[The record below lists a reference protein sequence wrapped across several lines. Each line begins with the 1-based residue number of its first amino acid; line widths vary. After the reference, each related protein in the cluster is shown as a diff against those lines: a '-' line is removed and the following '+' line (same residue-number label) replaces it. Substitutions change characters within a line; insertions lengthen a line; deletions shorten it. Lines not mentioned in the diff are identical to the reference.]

1 MKLASKG
8 LGKIIL
14 PFRFTEAR
22 ISEAADCL
30 VLEGIIKEKKVNWT
44 YRAELEDSDIINFVI
59 LARNPVIVSY
69 IADRVG
75 LALFGRLLRSAVTLV
90 LGVFRRAPADSMV
103 PHSRGIDVARGEPGA
118 RIEAGGS

>member
-8 LGKIIL
+8 LGKITL

-22 ISEAADCL
+22 ISNTPDCL

-69 IADRVG
+69 LADHLG
-75 LALFGRLLRSAVTLV
+75 LALFGRFLRSALTLV
-90 LGVFRRAPADSMV
+90 LDLFRRAPSRIADSR
-103 PHSRGIDVARGEPGA
+103 SSGAGDLEPGVTV
-118 RIEAGGS
+118 EPGGS

>member
-8 LGKIIL
+8 LGKIAL

-22 ISEAADCL
+22 LSETPDCL

-44 YRAELEDSDIINFVI
+44 YRAELEDSDLVNFVI

-69 IADRVG
+69 LADRVG
-75 LALFGRLLRSAVTLV
+75 LALFGRLLRSALTLV
-90 LGVFRRAPADSMV
+90 RDLFRRAP
-103 PHSRGIDVARGEPGA
+103 SRIAKSRSSDVDPGEPGV
-118 RIEAGGS
+118 RTEAGGS

>member
-8 LGKIIL
+8 LGKIAL

-22 ISEAADCL
+22 LSEAPDCL

-44 YRAELEDSDIINFVI
+44 YRAELEDSDIVNFVI

-69 IADRVG
+69 LADRVG
-75 LALFGRLLRSAVTLV
+75 LALFGRFLRSALTLV
-90 LGVFRRAPADSMV
+90 LDLFRRAP
-103 PHSRGIDVARGEPGA
+103 SRIAKSRSSDVGPGEPGV
-118 RIEAGGS
+118 RTEAGGS

>member
-8 LGKIIL
+8 LGKITL

-22 ISEAADCL
+22 ISNTPDCL

-69 IADRVG
+69 LADHLG
-75 LALFGRLLRSAVTLV
+75 LALFGRFLWSALILV
-90 LGVFRRAPADSMV
+90 LDLFRRAPSRIADSRSSDMD
-103 PHSRGIDVARGEPGA
+103 PGEPGV
-118 RIEAGGS
+118 RVEEGGS